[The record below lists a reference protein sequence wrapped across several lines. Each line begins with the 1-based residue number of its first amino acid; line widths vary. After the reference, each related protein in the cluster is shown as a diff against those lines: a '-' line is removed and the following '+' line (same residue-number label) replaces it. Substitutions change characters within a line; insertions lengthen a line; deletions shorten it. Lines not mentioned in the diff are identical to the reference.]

1 MWMTTK
7 ALFPELIKVL
17 ERRNNVPSRA
27 RALKAKRERE
37 PDRVRES

>member
-17 ERRNNVPSRA
+17 ERRNDVPSQ
-27 RALKAKRERE
+27 RESDRIRE
-37 PDRVRES
+37 SQIESERVR